1 MILRF
6 ILIGILIYLL
16 FKVTSLAIRSF
27 KVQAFERQGQKPLS
41 DRKVSELVRDPVCGV
56 YIAPNEALSVV
67 DNGRTIHFCS
77 AECRQQYMSNH
88 QA

>member
-1 MILRF
+1 MTLRI

-16 FKVTSLAIRSF
+16 FKVTSLAIRTF
-27 KVQAFERQGQKPLS
+27 KAQAFEGQDQKPLS
-41 DRKVSELVRDPVCGV
+41 DRKVSEMVRDPVCGV

-67 DNGRTIHFCS
+67 DKGRTVHFCS
-77 AECRQQYMSNH
+77 SECRQQYMSDH

>member
-1 MILRF
+1 MILRI

-27 KVQAFERQGQKPLS
+27 KAQAFEGQDQKPLS
-41 DRKVSELVRDPVCGV
+41 DREVSEMVRDPVCGV

-67 DNGRTIHFCS
+67 DQGRTIHFCS
-77 AECRQQYMSNH
+77 SECRQQYMIDH